1 MRYFRRAEHRAFLPT
16 LRDYARRSFGRHMLT
31 PQERAN
37 LAAGRRPAAVYCA
50 SLGCHP
56 DF

>member
-16 LRDYARRSFGRHMLT
+16 LRDYARRSFVRHTLT